1 MFYCQIVET
10 ALHRLSS
17 EPIINKHRLSSE
29 SILTAMRRLSSGVT
43 PSDKGIKL
51 RYNSATVGTVDFR
64 INALELGSV
73 SVHECEAEI
82 EHHGATIALD
92 LEGVTIDIKSFD
104 FSYNQSSWPHDSGS
118 HNMAGELSARLHIE
132 VDTRSGSSQVRRE
145 TGQESEEEI
154 TFDVDSLHLKLAS
167 DADKWLHFAN
177 SWLTDHARSIVRET
191 VQRRLANVVAE
202 AWKLAKDNK
211 AKEEAEEDSGQ
222 GKAASKVVV

>member
-17 EPIINKHRLSSE
+17 EPIIDE
-29 SILTAMRRLSSGVT
+29 MQGDGT
-43 PSDKGIKL
+43 PNDKGMTLLYK
-51 RYNSATVGTVDFR
+51 SSTVGTVDFR
-64 INALELGSV
+64 INALELGSA

-82 EHHGATIALD
+82 ENHGATIALD
-92 LEGVTIDIKSFD
+92 LEGVTIDIKSFA

-132 VDTRSGSSQVRRE
+132 VDNA
-145 TGQESEEEI
+145 QESEEEI

-202 AWKLAKDNK
+202 AWKLAKDNR